1 MLVVDLPPARRGLM
15 PRPSLQAKLTMHL
28 ASCRVLVLHAPAGFG
43 KSCALLQLFQSLP
56 PGVAQWLTP
65 EPADRL
71 PDHAIRSL
79 LALLGE
85 RAGASGQPVMVFI
98 DALERI
104 SAACEG
110 RWLRAVLD
118 ALPANVTLVIATR
131 SFAPH
136 ALEHL
141 RISGELVEFGASTLA
156 MGTDEVAT
164 LCRHTAVRHRGE
176 AGCWERASGGWPA
189 IASLLRASA
198 ENDRDAPEAVVRSAA
213 FCHRVRRYLDDE
225 VLAAGSDAER
235 AFLASIMPLGEV
247 SAPLCDWLFERSDS
261 APLLAGLVHHGLP
274 VEALGDELYRVHPV
288 LVAHAATLAG
298 ALPAQAQAA
307 LRRRAAEWFI
317 GQGLIEQA
325 VGHWIGA
332 GAWDDALKYLPAL
345 TQSLLFRACFQQVID
360 WCQVLPPALL
370 YGNPGLSASYV
381 WGLIFSG
388 DVQRALQVLREVKTN
403 MRGMCDPLVEQT
415 INLQELVLT
424 EYPQPDYA
432 AILQG
437 VEALMPML
445 ENVGDMNRGRIY
457 NMLAMIQISQG
468 ELAKAGTV
476 VMQAKRIH
484 REAGNLQGLF
494 TSYFLEA
501 ATLATGGELKH
512 ALEVLGNAD
521 DMIHARSVRTLTG
534 SMHVFCVGYRLQ
546 LLYEL
551 GQYDVARDWLDRY
564 QRLHRGSPSV
574 LSTLLAGIIDARL
587 TLIDKGSEPAL
598 LVLERLA
605 DRFTQDA
612 AVQRRLGFEM
622 ARIAIVTRNPVRLR
636 ALVGDLLGHAE
647 LPPVQVFVHPSEE
660 LEGAGIEMLR
670 LMLHAGQ
677 PSRVVAM
684 QRLATL
690 MTEATQVG
698 RSWRRMKLHLLTAV
712 GHLCAGE
719 QALASEALHDAL
731 QLAAA
736 NGTISSFLDEGPE
749 LVGLL
754 AGLRSR
760 TRLTA
765 AEQRHADLILQTR
778 DQAAKPAA
786 SVPLG
791 MRELEIL
798 RLVAEGLTNEQVAS
812 RLNLATQTVKWY
824 LSGMYGKL
832 GVGNRVGAVDKC
844 RRLGLI

>member
-1 MLVVDLPPARRGLM
+1 MLVVDPPPARPGLM
-15 PRPSLQAKLTMHL
+15 ARPSLQAKLSSHL

-56 PGVAQWLTP
+56 AGVAQWLLP

-71 PDHAIRSL
+71 PRHAIRSM

-85 RAGASGQPVMVFI
+85 RPGAGRQPVLVFI
-98 DALERI
+98 DALERVP
-104 SAACEG
+104 AACEG

-118 ALPANVTLVIATR
+118 ALPANVTLVMATR

-141 RISGELVEFGASTLA
+141 RISGELVEFGASTLS
-156 MGTDEVAT
+156 MSTDEVAT
-164 LCRHTAVRHRGE
+164 MCRRTPVRHHGE
-176 AGCWERASGGWPA
+176 AGCWERASAGWPA
-189 IASLLRASA
+189 IASLLQVSA
-198 ENDRDAPEAVVRSAA
+198 ANDNAAPEAVVRSAA

-225 VLAAGSDAER
+225 VLATGSHDER
-235 AFLASIMPLGEV
+235 AFLASIVPLGEV
-247 SAPLCDWLFERSDS
+247 SAPLCDCLFERSDS
-261 APLLAGLVHHGLP
+261 AQRLARLVHHGMP

-298 ALPAQAQAA
+298 ALSAQAQAA

-317 GQGLIEQA
+317 RQGLIEQA

-332 GAWDDALKYLPAL
+332 GAWDDAMRHLPAL
-345 TQSLLFRACFQQVID
+345 AQSLLFRARFQQVVD
-360 WCQVLPPALL
+360 WCQVLPPAYL
-370 YGNPGLSASYV
+370 YSNPGLSVSYV
-381 WGLIFSG
+381 WGQFFCG
-388 DVQRALQVLREVKTN
+388 DLQRALQVLREVKTN

-415 INLQELVLT
+415 INLQELILT
-424 EYPQPDYA
+424 DYPQYDYA
-432 AILQG
+432 ALLQG

-445 ENVGDMNRGRIY
+445 ENVGDMNRGRIS

-468 ELAKAGTV
+468 ELAKAGTA

-512 ALEVLGNAD
+512 ALDVLENAD
-521 DMIHARSVRTLTG
+521 EMIQSRSVRTLTG

-551 GQYDVARDWLDRY
+551 GQYDLARDWLDRY
-564 QRLHRGSPSV
+564 QRLHKGSPSV

-587 TLIDKGSEPAL
+587 TLIDRGSEPAL

-622 ARIAIVTRNPVRLR
+622 ARIAIVSQNQVRLR

-647 LPPVQVFVHPSEE
+647 LPAVQVFVHPSEE

-670 LMLHAGQ
+670 LMLHAGES
-677 PSRVVAM
+677 SRAVAM
-684 QRLATL
+684 QRLAVL
-690 MTEATQVG
+690 VTEATQIG
-698 RSWRRMKLHLLTAV
+698 RSWRRMKLYLLTAV

-719 QALASEALHDAL
+719 QWLASKALHQAL
-731 QLAAA
+731 RLATV
-736 NGTISSFLDEGPE
+736 NGTISSFLDEGPA

-754 AGLRSR
+754 ASLRTGGGL
-760 TRLTA
+760 TG
-765 AEQRHADLILQTR
+765 AEQRHADLILQIR
-778 DQAAKPAA
+778 DQATKPAA
-786 SVPLG
+786 SVSLG
-791 MRELEIL
+791 VRELEIL
-798 RLVAEGLTNEQVAS
+798 RLVADGLTNEQVAS
-812 RLNLATQTVKWY
+812 RLSLATQTVKWY

-832 GVGNRVGAVDKC
+832 GVGNRIGAVDKC
-844 RRLGLI
+844 RRLGVL